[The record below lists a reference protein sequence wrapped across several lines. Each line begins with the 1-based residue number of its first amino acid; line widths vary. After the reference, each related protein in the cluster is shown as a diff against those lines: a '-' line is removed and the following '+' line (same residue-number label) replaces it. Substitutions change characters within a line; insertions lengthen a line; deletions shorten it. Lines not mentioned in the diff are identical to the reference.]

1 MTPLIGFIVAVASGA
16 AVVST
21 VCLYAIATT
30 LMDIRDLMEKKYEQH
45 KHE

>member
-1 MTPLIGFIVAVASGA
+1 MSTMISTMVIVGA
-16 AVVST
+16 MGIIVCA